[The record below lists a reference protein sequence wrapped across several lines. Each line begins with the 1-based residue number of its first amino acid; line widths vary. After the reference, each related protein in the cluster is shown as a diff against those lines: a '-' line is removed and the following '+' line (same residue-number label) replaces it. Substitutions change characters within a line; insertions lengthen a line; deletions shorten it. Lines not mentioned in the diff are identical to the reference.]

1 MSTLT
6 GDVVLA
12 LQDQLAAEGIQP
24 YQIASAL
31 AILCGAIT
39 FFIGLIRIGWIV
51 DMIPL
56 VSLSAY
62 MTGSAISILVGQ
74 VPTLLGETF
83 PKPWTTR
90 DPTYRVMINTLKYL
104 PTAKLDAAM
113 GLSALA
119 MLYAI
124 RVACNF
130 AAKRWPSHQKMI
142 FFVSTLRTVFVIL
155 LYTMISW
162 LVNMN
167 HRSNPSFKI
176 LGSVPSGKHELPRVG
191 HGHVH

>member
-12 LQDQLAAEGIQP
+12 LEDQFKDAGIEGF
-24 YQIASAL
+24 QIASAL
-31 AILCGAIT
+31 AVLSGAIV
-39 FFIGLIRIGWIV
+39 FFIGFIRIGWIV

-83 PKPWTTR
+83 PSPWTTR

-104 PTAKLDAAM
+104 STAKLDAAM
-113 GLSALA
+113 GLSALV
-119 MLYAI
+119 MLYII
-124 RVACNF
+124 RFGCNW
-130 AAKRWPSHQKMI
+130 AAKKYPSRQKSF

-167 HRSNPSFKI
+167 HKSKPSFKI
-176 LGSVPSGKHELPRVG
+176 LGTVPSGKHRHSSMALD
-191 HGHVH
+191 